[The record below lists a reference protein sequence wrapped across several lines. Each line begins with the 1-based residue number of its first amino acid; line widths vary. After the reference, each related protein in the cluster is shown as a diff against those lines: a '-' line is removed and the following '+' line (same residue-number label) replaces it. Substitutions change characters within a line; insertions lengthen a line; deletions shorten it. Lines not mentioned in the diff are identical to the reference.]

1 MNNCWPGFF
10 LVALSAL
17 SAILYGVEYSNPFTI
32 SFSVLAYLYWTF
44 LVLQIHLRMRKIDNS
59 YPFDPGDSMLGS
71 LIPFVYI
78 FWNAFWVSEIFKW
91 FGQTKSKALAYGSI
105 VAALSLIAY
114 PDNLD
119 RIPGSMNLIAL
130 CGLFGTIAIIERK
143 VKSRGQSQS

>member
-1 MNNCWPGFF
+1 MNNCLPGFF

-17 SAILYGVEYSNPFTI
+17 SALGHGVEFSNPLTI
-32 SFSVLAYLYWTF
+32 AFSILAYLYWTF
-44 LVLQIHLRMRKIDNS
+44 LILQLHLRLRKIDTS

-78 FWNAFWVSEIFKW
+78 FWNAFWVSEICKW
-91 FGQTKSKALAYGSI
+91 FGQSKSKALACGCL

-119 RIPGSMNLIAL
+119 RLPGSMNLIAL
-130 CGLFGTIAIIERK
+130 CCLFGTIAIIERK
-143 VKSRGQSQS
+143 IESRGQSQS